1 MRILRGI
8 AQGLCV
14 WQSSRWNCQRKP
26 DSASNGLIIMRL
38 MGRRMHGLLAV
49 TSASAPRHS
58 TAGGGIVYG
67 GKVNINV
74 FLEPS
79 PTPSMR
85 SITVCWKWVGEVYNP
100 EAFDLADVDWA
111 LKRLR

>member
-1 MRILRGI
+1 
-8 AQGLCV
+8 
-14 WQSSRWNCQRKP
+14 
-26 DSASNGLIIMRL
+26 
-38 MGRRMHGLLAV
+38 MHGLLAV
-49 TSASAPRHS
+49 TSDQPPDILPLAAALPD
-58 TAGGGIVYG
+58 
-67 GKVNINV
+67 INV

-111 LKRLR
+111 LKRLW